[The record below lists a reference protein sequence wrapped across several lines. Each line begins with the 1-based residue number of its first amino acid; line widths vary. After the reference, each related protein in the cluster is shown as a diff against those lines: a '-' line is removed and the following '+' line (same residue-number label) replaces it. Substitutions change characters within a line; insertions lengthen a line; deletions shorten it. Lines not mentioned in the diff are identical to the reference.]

1 MDRMLIVG
9 VNEMARFLGMTPAG
23 LLRRGELPEP
33 DFMSHSNKRIW
44 LPATAEAWN
53 TEYTSRPEFGVG
65 SRQRKSLP
73 TRQKLK
79 KRTLPPNPTQPGNTS
94 PSTHFRKGN
103 NHGRQ
108 HPRF

>member
-1 MDRMLIVG
+1 MRGISVATVAKTNERAHLMDRMLIVG

-53 TEYTSRPEFGVG
+53 TEYTSRPEFGEWG
-65 SRQRKSLP
+65 RRRRERKQAAEKP
-73 TRQKLK
+73 AD
-79 KRTLPPNPTQPGNTS
+79 
-94 PSTHFRKGN
+94 
-103 NHGRQ
+103 
-108 HPRF
+108 